1 MVESKVLY
9 SALGIVIHD
18 MSIRYG
24 ESLWLGTSPN
34 QTKSLED
41 ALQKPRF
48 LRRVGGRV
56 SRCNLNGGLEYSA
69 RGGPNVVL
77 VY

>member
-1 MVESKVLY
+1 MVENTVLY

-48 LRRVGGRV
+48 PRRVRGRV
-56 SRCNLNGGLEYSA
+56 ARSNLNGGLE
-69 RGGPNVVL
+69 
-77 VY
+77 

>member
-1 MVESKVLY
+1 MVENAVLY

-18 MSIRYG
+18 TSIRYG
-24 ESLWLGTSPN
+24 ESLWPGTSPN

-48 LRRVGGRV
+48 PRRVGERV
-56 SRCNLNGGLEYSA
+56 SRSNLNGGLE
-69 RGGPNVVL
+69 
-77 VY
+77 

>member
-1 MVESKVLY
+1 MEIVLY

-18 MSIRYG
+18 MSIRFG

-41 ALQKPRF
+41 VLQKPGF
-48 LRRVGGRV
+48 LEGWEGG
-56 SRCNLNGGLEYSA
+56 SLGLI
-69 RGGPNVVL
+69 
-77 VY
+77 